1 MNVRNEGL
9 MKTNLIVSSRGQLTL
24 PSEIRKKYKIDEG
37 SILVAEDRN
46 GEIVLKPAAVM
57 EVEYYTDDQISE
69 WVAADAFQ
77 GDKERKT
84 ARAKL
89 KKLAKAK

>member
-1 MNVRNEGL
+1 

-24 PSEIRKKYKIDEG
+24 PSEMRKKYKIDDG

-46 GEIVLKPAAVM
+46 GEIVLRPATVM
-57 EVEYYTDDQISE
+57 EVEYYSDDQINE
-69 WVAADAFQ
+69 WAASDSFEN
-77 GDKERKT
+77 DKAQSV

-89 KKLAKAK
+89 KKLAKVK